1 MSDTMDMNLE
11 ARSFVEYLFD
21 VQNMDFSLKM
31 MPKNSGE
38 LAVLGLL
45 CSKEDTPMSSGDIAK
60 TLDIKTSRM
69 AALLNAL
76 EKKKQIKRTRAIDDK
91 RITYVTL
98 TDEGR
103 NLCMNAMNEIVR
115 KIQKAYEVLGKDEM
129 EHLKVTLRKLCEIS
143 KEDGNLC

>member
-1 MSDTMDMNLE
+1 
-11 ARSFVEYLFD
+11 
-21 VQNMDFSLKM
+21 
-31 MPKNSGE
+31 
-38 LAVLGLL
+38 
-45 CSKEDTPMSSGDIAK
+45 MSSGDIAK

-76 EKKKQIKRTRAIDDK
+76 EKKKQIKRTRSTDDK

-103 NLCMNAMNEIVR
+103 SLCMNAMNEIVR

-143 KEDGNLC
+143 KGDGNLC

>member
-76 EKKKQIKRTRAIDDK
+76 EKKKQIKRTRSTDDK

-103 NLCMNAMNEIVR
+103 SLCMNAMNEIVR

-143 KEDGNLC
+143 KGDGNLC